1 MRYTKIF
8 IVRWSDSD
16 ANGHMR
22 NTAYSEY
29 AMDTRMG
36 YLAEHGFPYP
46 RFEEMGF
53 APVLLRE
60 EIDYLRELRLG
71 DTVEVDFTQLGLAP
85 DASRVKFVHDFWRP
99 GGKKVARIVV
109 SGGWMGIETRKLIR
123 PPEALV
129 EAIAGVPKAEGWDEL
144 PPIKRRPAEP
154 A

>member
-29 AMDTRMG
+29 AIDTRMS

-46 RFEEMGF
+46 KFEEVGF
-53 APVLLRE
+53 GPVILRE

-71 DTVEVDFTQLGLAP
+71 ETIEVDFTQLGLAP
-85 DASRVKFVHDFWRP
+85 DASRFRLAHDFWRP
-99 GGKKVARIVV
+99 GGKKVARIVLT
-109 SGGWMGIETRKLIR
+109 GGWLGMETRKLIR
-123 PPEALV
+123 PPDALV
-129 EAIAGVPKAEGWDEL
+129 EAISSVPKADGWEEL
-144 PPIKRRPAEP
+144 PPVRARTPDAP
-154 A
+154 